1 MPDWLNPF
9 DVIIVFS
16 VLVGAAVGFV
26 RGLVRMALSVAILY
40 VAAALGVAFHR
51 PIGNWIHNGFGLPL
65 PTTLSLAF
73 VLVVTLAFIIVGAI
87 VRRVYKETE
96 LPGIRRIDQLGGLII
111 GFFVGC
117 LWIGLAVL
125 VLNFLLTATA
135 AQTTAGPQTMF
146 IYFRQSALIPLFYD
160 FLRIALVT
168 LKPWMPKGIPPELL
182 RIP

>member
-9 DVIIVFS
+9 DVLIVFG

-40 VAAALGVAFHR
+40 VAAALGVALHR
-51 PIGNWIHNGFGLPL
+51 PIGNWLHNGFGVPL
-65 PTTLSLAF
+65 PTTLSFAF
-73 VLVVTLAFIIVGAI
+73 VLVVTLSFIIIGAI

-111 GFFVGC
+111 GFLVGC
-117 LWIGLAVL
+117 LWIGLAIL

-135 AQTTAGPQTMF
+135 AQTTAAPRTMF

-160 FLRIALVT
+160 FLRVALVT